1 MLKALTIVA
10 TALALVF
17 GSVERSV
24 ARGGGGLRGGGAGG
38 FRGGDGGGFR
48 GGDAFRGEG
57 GRGEFR
63 SEDRLRDEAGRNALG
78 DRNNGQTL
86 NARNFQNA
94 GHFTQKISQSTLT
107 DRAQNVRSN
116 FNRDYFNRNWWNRH
130 PGAWFAAGW
139 AAGGAWNAATWP
151 ALGAWYGWGNAA
163 PVTYDYGGNVAYD
176 DGQVYYG
183 ASAVATADD
192 YYSQASGIAQSNPP
206 ASGPQDD
213 WLPLGVFGLVQGDQ
227 TNPSAVFQLA
237 TNKQGAIQ
245 GNFCDVLSGSTLTVH
260 GAVEPKSQR
269 AAWTVGDNTD
279 TVYETGLANLTKNE
293 CSILVHFGK
302 DRTQQY
308 MLVRL
313 KQPQEQARREK
324 LDR

>member
-1 MLKALTIVA
+1 MLKILTIVA
-10 TALALVF
+10 AALALVIANTD
-17 GSVERSV
+17 RSL
-24 ARGGGGLRGGGAGG
+24 ARGGGGRAGGRPGNGG
-38 FRGGDGGGFR
+38 FRDSGS
-48 GGDAFRGEG
+48 RGEG
-57 GRGEFR
+57 EHGELR
-63 SEDRLRDEAGRNALG
+63 SEEGLRGEAGRNAIG
-78 DRNNGQTL
+78 DRNVGQTL
-86 NARNFQNA
+86 SARNFQNA
-94 GHFTQKISQSTLT
+94 GHFTQKVSQSTMAN
-107 DRAQNVRSN
+107 RAQNVRNN
-116 FNRDYFNRNWWNRH
+116 FNRDTFNRNWWNRH

-151 ALGAWYGWGNAA
+151 ALAGWYGWGTAA

-176 DGQVYYG
+176 DGEVYYG
-183 ASAVATADD
+183 DSAVASADD
-192 YYSQASGIAQSNPP
+192 YYSQASGIAESNPP
-206 ASGPQDD
+206 AGGPQDN

-227 TNPSAVFQLA
+227 TSPSAVFQLA

-293 CSILVHFGK
+293 CGILVHFGK

-313 KQPQEQARREK
+313 KQPQEQASRDT